1 MRDDIGED
9 LDHTMMR
16 RCIACAREGV
26 SAGEYPFACVIARG
40 EEVVCTASNRT
51 KRDGDV
57 TRHAEMV
64 AMTQAQRL
72 LGRGAL
78 RDCTLYTTVEP
89 CPMCSFAVRE
99 TRIGRVVFGV
109 YSPLM
114 GGHSRWDVL
123 ADLALS
129 GRMGEVFAAPPQVRA
144 GRRRPSPPGLRQT
157 MRRWSRLHLAWQA
170 AAALAGLP
178 AVLNITASSAPA

>member
-1 MRDDIGED
+1 MRDDICED
-9 LDHTMMR
+9 LDHGMMR

-26 SAGEYPFACVIARG
+26 AAGELPFACVIARG
-40 EEVVCTASNRT
+40 EEVICTGANRT
-51 KRDGDV
+51 RRDGDV

-99 TRIGRVVFGV
+99 TRIARVVFAI

-129 GRMGEVFAAPPQVRA
+129 GRMGEVFAPPPQVRGGVLVEEVA
-144 GRRRPSPPGLRQT
+144 QLWRRAHP
-157 MRRWSRLHLAWQA
+157 LAWGVIRWRGVFRLA
-170 AAALAGLP
+170 AEP
-178 AVLNITASSAPA
+178 RP